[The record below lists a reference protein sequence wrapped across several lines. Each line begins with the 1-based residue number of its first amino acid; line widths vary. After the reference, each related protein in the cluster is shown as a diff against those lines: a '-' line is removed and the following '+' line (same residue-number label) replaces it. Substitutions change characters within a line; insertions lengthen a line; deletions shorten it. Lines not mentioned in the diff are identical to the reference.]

1 MRSILEQKRIALASG
16 RASAPQGFRRAL
28 PLIETAFRQ
37 YGLPEGARQSA
48 EADLAAWFDRFC
60 RRNPDTAPDAQTL
73 AVLSLACSFARG
85 YRTSRGAEAAPDP
98 KIHAILR
105 DPPAAVAQRI
115 AAAADPKSH
124 ESGAG
129 SRSHA
134 WAWLRTLGR

>member
-1 MRSILEQKRIALASG
+1 MRSILEQKRLPASVG
-16 RASAPQGFRRAL
+16 ASASQGFRRAL

-37 YGLPEGARQSA
+37 YGLPESARPSA

-60 RRNPDTAPDAQTL
+60 RRNPDTAPETQTL

-85 YRTSRGAEAAPDP
+85 YRSSHAAGAPDP
-98 KIHAILR
+98 KSQGILR

-115 AAAADPKSH
+115 AAAADPKSPA
-124 ESGAG
+124 SRTG